1 MSIAQINKPVL
12 IPTLKEYLEK
22 MSNIYKS
29 ALQFDLDVMRVKNK
43 VFRIL
48 KVYYCISTIFEDENY
63 HEIKYQPN
71 PKKWFSIEGLKVEE
85 VS

>member
-1 MSIAQINKPVL
+1 MSIAQLNKPVL

-48 KVYYCISTIFEDENY
+48 KVYYRISTIFEDEDY
-63 HEIKYQPN
+63 RVIKYQPN
-71 PKKWFSIEGLKVEE
+71 PKK
-85 VS
+85 